1 MTRSV
6 FEVMRLCECLLD
18 ESKRPFKIASWT
30 TALAFPT
37 ITRHGGQ
44 ASAVLSAVLCAEA
57 MLRVLRPAGSWAI
70 NLHVHMAGAKTIGP
84 LHICKDNGS
93 SVELCAI

>member
-1 MTRSV
+1 M
-6 FEVMRLCECLLD
+6 
-18 ESKRPFKIASWT
+18 
-30 TALAFPT
+30 
-37 ITRHGGQ
+37 
-44 ASAVLSAVLCAEA
+44 LSAVLCAEA